1 MSDLGLLLLGIVI
14 VLGAFLLLRSVKNFI
29 INALVGLV
37 ILYLANAIAGL
48 GIDYSWLNILICG
61 IGGVFGAFL
70 VILFRVL
77 GYIV

>member
-1 MSDLGLLLLGIVI
+1 M
-14 VLGAFLLLRSVKNFI
+14 LRSVKNFI
-29 INALVGLV
+29 INAIAGLV
-37 ILYLANAIAGL
+37 VLFLANAIAGL
-48 GIDYSWLNILICG
+48 SIEYSWLNFLICG